1 MQLLIATFMNQTPD
15 VIDNW
20 CTPTNHKLNVGMDK
34 CLLSVIAYLETEV
47 KSGDSA
53 IYNSPVPSKDVSR
66 PSPSISPTLSHQ
78 RRLSLRIGI
87 WLAAGGEE
95 LDPRLDH
102 ETQNRA
108 GNPKPHSTDVRGPF
122 NTACSWRI
130 RAVWSMFRLSPRMMC
145 GPCAYAESA

>member
-1 MQLLIATFMNQTPD
+1 MEGSTAASGAPIANATSVSTGAMINPASTARKRAQNTAQMQLVISSFMNQTPD
-15 VIDNW
+15 MIDNW

-34 CLLSVIAYLETEV
+34 CLLSV
-47 KSGDSA
+47 KSEDSA

-87 WLAAGGEE
+87 GLAAGGEE

-108 GNPKPHSTDVRGPF
+108 RS
-122 NTACSWRI
+122 
-130 RAVWSMFRLSPRMMC
+130 
-145 GPCAYAESA
+145 

>member
-1 MQLLIATFMNQTPD
+1 M
-15 VIDNW
+15 IDNW

-34 CLLSVIAYLETEV
+34 CLLSV
-47 KSGDSA
+47 KSEDSA

-87 WLAAGGEE
+87 GLAAGGEE

-108 GNPKPHSTDVRGPF
+108 RS
-122 NTACSWRI
+122 
-130 RAVWSMFRLSPRMMC
+130 
-145 GPCAYAESA
+145 

>member
-1 MQLLIATFMNQTPD
+1 MEGSTAASGAPIANATSVSTGAMINPASTARKRAQNTAQMQLVISSFMNQTPD
-15 VIDNW
+15 MIDNW

-47 KSGDSA
+47 KSEDSA
-53 IYNSPVPSKDVSR
+53 IYNSPVPSKEVSR

-87 WLAAGGEE
+87 GLAAGGEE

-108 GNPKPHSTDVRGPF
+108 RS
-122 NTACSWRI
+122 
-130 RAVWSMFRLSPRMMC
+130 
-145 GPCAYAESA
+145 